1 MGKYE
6 LKERIGTGGSS
17 TVYLAWDRHL
27 ERYVA
32 VKEEKGAGDAEKA
45 NDTQAMKNA
54 EILKNTG
61 ILKNEM

>member
-32 VKEEKGAGDAEKA
+32 VKEEKSVETPDAAGG
-45 NDTQAMKNA
+45 
-54 EILKNTG
+54 L
-61 ILKNEM
+61 

>member
-32 VKEEKGAGDAEKA
+32 VK
-45 NDTQAMKNA
+45 
-54 EILKNTG
+54 
-61 ILKNEM
+61 